1 MVLVA
6 GLRWADATQPLFR
19 RSLLEAEEVLDLV
32 PGADDEGDG
41 DREQH
46 RHRDVEAIPGE
57 PGLLAL
63 PDTGLPLGAVIPVAE
78 LHRRRFDR
86 RILYPV
92 GGSGHEP
99 EL

>member
-1 MVLVA
+1 M
-6 GLRWADATQPLFR
+6 
-19 RSLLEAEEVLDLV
+19 LDLV

-63 PDTGLPLGAVIPVAE
+63 PDPGLSLGAVIPVAE
-78 LHRRRFDR
+78 LHRRRFDGDF
-86 RILYPV
+86 LHLL